1 MLQVNH
7 VTTKENKNERFT
19 GLSPGYQIVSLF
31 GSFQTHTHAKWEIHR
46 SVALTFGAKPWK
58 LQKFSTV
65 SLLSLSTIFSV
76 KSTAKWVTKKCSE
89 WLCFLCPVQCTF
101 LFVWDK
107 NHYMP
112 QQTAKNKIIT
122 PLKETSFWAQCGAE
136 PHGGHFDWLALR
148 WQGACRRTR
157 LTLLK
162 DDSTM
167 QRKEWALHS
176 KSSVIGEHQS
186 VCVSTK
192 STAVPTL
199 FPAAPTHDGFPVH
212 ICGTFLMSALPSAV
226 LSSPIYGQRAGWIA
240 PSSGHGWLKQQW
252 DKAAI

>member
-1 MLQVNH
+1 MSLQREVESWRKSGEVTGSFTDDQGLGPNDRPAAGSRLASAVSHFHFWHMLQVNH

-31 GSFQTHTHAKWEIHR
+31 GSFQTHTHAKWEIHQ

-112 QQTAKNKIIT
+112 QQTAKNKI
-122 PLKETSFWAQCGAE
+122 K
-136 PHGGHFDWLALR
+136 
-148 WQGACRRTR
+148 
-157 LTLLK
+157 
-162 DDSTM
+162 
-167 QRKEWALHS
+167 
-176 KSSVIGEHQS
+176 
-186 VCVSTK
+186 
-192 STAVPTL
+192 
-199 FPAAPTHDGFPVH
+199 
-212 ICGTFLMSALPSAV
+212 
-226 LSSPIYGQRAGWIA
+226 
-240 PSSGHGWLKQQW
+240 
-252 DKAAI
+252 

>member
-1 MLQVNH
+1 MTSVSTAWGRELEKIGRGNRVFHRWPGPWPKRPPSSWESACISSLSFSFHFWHH

-46 SVALTFGAKPWK
+46 CVALTFGAKPWK

-112 QQTAKNKIIT
+112 QQTAKNKI
-122 PLKETSFWAQCGAE
+122 K
-136 PHGGHFDWLALR
+136 
-148 WQGACRRTR
+148 
-157 LTLLK
+157 
-162 DDSTM
+162 
-167 QRKEWALHS
+167 
-176 KSSVIGEHQS
+176 
-186 VCVSTK
+186 
-192 STAVPTL
+192 
-199 FPAAPTHDGFPVH
+199 
-212 ICGTFLMSALPSAV
+212 
-226 LSSPIYGQRAGWIA
+226 
-240 PSSGHGWLKQQW
+240 
-252 DKAAI
+252 